1 MTAEK
6 PEVSTEKLNT
16 HIMAALNGSTDDY
29 RLIHKILL
37 DKLVVL
43 PLLGASAP
51 WDGESILMVNP
62 YSEAQSKLL
71 LGADEAG
78 KVAPVFTSRVACQ
91 EWLNGCGQKGEAIP
105 MYLTDFSKVLW
116 RKVRIV
122 LNPGLDTAIMLDR
135 CFIPD
140 PGAVMRGVKEG
151 LYQPFSVERDPD
163 PGEPIKYI
171 PVEAPEP
178 KKEDKVT
185 VPVVQMPI
193 MEQLAQGGGIDFRTP
208 EFRAQ
213 MAAEPRRERQGT
225 FSKILD
231 ALKAYR
237 R

>member
-1 MTAEK
+1 VATEK
-6 PEVSTEKLNT
+6 PEVSIEKLNT
-16 HIMAALNGSTDDY
+16 HIMAALGGSVEDY
-29 RLIHKILL
+29 RTVHKILL

-51 WDGESILMVNP
+51 WEGESILMVNP
-62 YSEAQSKLL
+62 YSEVQSKLL
-71 LGADEAG
+71 LGADEEG
-78 KVAPVFTSRVACQ
+78 KVAPVFTSRSACQ
-91 EWLNGCGQKGEAIP
+91 EWLVGCGQKGEAIP

-116 RKVRIV
+116 RKVRVV

-140 PGAVMRGVKEG
+140 PGDVMRGVKEG
-151 LYQPFSVERDPD
+151 LYPPFSVERDPD
-163 PGEPIKYI
+163 PGEPIKHVSLDK
-171 PVEAPEP
+171 PDL
-178 KKEDKVT
+178 KKEEKVS
-185 VPVVQMPI
+185 VPVVQPA
-193 MEQLAQGGGIDFRTP
+193 MEQLAQGAGIDFRTP